1 MGLVSFIATLPLA
14 PVRGVISLA
23 ELIQRQVEDELHNP
37 ATARRELEELAEARE
52 RGEITE
58 EEEAQ
63 AQQEILD
70 RLIARDT
77 PIVPEKE

>member
-77 PIVPEKE
+77 PIVREEE